1 MFGKRF
7 LIGGNRSLIF
17 TCSSLAC
24 LFCDGVHGGSWESSV
39 KNASAT
45 KVTRSTFTA
54 SKRWNVFKI
63 TRINTV
69 ALIQCFPFFKD
80 FNDRVGDQDTREQ
93 FQHWFVHALL
103 DAFAVNW
110 GSDVRCAVL
119 MRRRRIKQGTNLLG
133 KVSAMCFLVARGA
146 HRGDCMRGKTDA
158 QP

>member
-1 MFGKRF
+1 MFDKRF

-69 ALIQCFPFFKD
+69 ALIQCFSSFKD
-80 FNDRVGDQDTREQ
+80 FNDRVGAQDTREQ
-93 FQHWFVHALL
+93 FVHAHLE
-103 DAFAVNW
+103 AFGVNW

-133 KVSAMCFLVARGA
+133 KVSAMCFLVARGGTP
-146 HRGDCMRGKTDA
+146 R
-158 QP
+158 